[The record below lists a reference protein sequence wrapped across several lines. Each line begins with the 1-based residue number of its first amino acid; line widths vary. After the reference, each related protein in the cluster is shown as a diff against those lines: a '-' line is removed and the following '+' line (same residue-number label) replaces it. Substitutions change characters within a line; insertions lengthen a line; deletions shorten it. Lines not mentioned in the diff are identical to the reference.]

1 MDILSA
7 AALSITI
14 LSNSSGGATT
24 MTNTTSRWETMD
36 ECQSALQIAFAD
48 VTFLN
53 VFNRLNPKSSVL
65 EKSESRIVFEY
76 ALDIGSIK
84 WMGTCK
90 PVNVSK

>member
-24 MTNTTSRWETMD
+24 MTNATSRWENMD
-36 ECQSALQIAFAD
+36 ECNSALQIAFAD
-48 VTFLN
+48 VISLN
-53 VFNRLNPKSSVL
+53 SSNSLNHKSTTL

-90 PVNVSK
+90 PINVSK